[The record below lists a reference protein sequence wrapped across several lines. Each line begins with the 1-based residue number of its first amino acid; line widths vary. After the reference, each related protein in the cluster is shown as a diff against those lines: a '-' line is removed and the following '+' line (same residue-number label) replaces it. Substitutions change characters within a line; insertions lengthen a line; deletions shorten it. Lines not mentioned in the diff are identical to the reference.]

1 MWLLNHINLGMEPP
15 VYVMQQL
22 RMNADVK
29 SKGGR
34 PHKPD
39 SERRIQRSIRLVP
52 RLWAKIDQAGKEEF
66 EAMLERW
73 KPKEKKAA
81 E

>member
-1 MWLLNHINLGMEPP
+1 MNTEPK
-15 VYVMQQL
+15 
-22 RMNADVK
+22 N
-29 SKGGR
+29 KGGR
-34 PHKPD
+34 PTKPE
-39 SERRIQRSIRLVP
+39 SERRVHRSMRLLP
-52 RLWAKIDQAGKEEF
+52 RHWAKIDAAGKEGF